1 MALVEWHYCFRIVQA
16 LHTPLLRAHL
26 VPKQRQS
33 FIQLTPLVPPPQ
45 LLQIRFNTENKFT
58 PEQDY
63 EFDEEGNEIEDP
75 DAETLQG
82 QWFEAE
88 VSRDGVAD
96 TLCFKCLAFE
106 GSLMIDDVML
116 HPSAGDH
123 DVDTDPCV

>member
-1 MALVEWHYCFRIVQA
+1 MLIWFPNNAT
-16 LHTPLLRAHL
+16 TPVVHL
-26 VPKQRQS
+26 TT
-33 FIQLTPLVPPPQ
+33 TPRSRSQFP
-45 LLQIRFNTENKFT
+45 QIRFNTENKFT

-63 EFDEEGNEIEDP
+63 EFDEDGNEIEDP

-116 HPSAGDH
+116 HPSAADH
-123 DVDTDPCV
+123 DADTDPCV